1 MRTFTL
7 NARDLEIFAAKMKEE
22 EREECA
28 KLLEN
33 LPLGYPKNGPET
45 IRQCVRAIRGRNV
58 SDRSYAM
65 LTKPAAY
72 KEGVWDQQVIK

>member
-1 MRTFTL
+1 M

-28 KLLEN
+28 KLLES
-33 LPLGYPKNGPET
+33 LPVGYPKNGSET
-45 IRQCVRAIRGRNV
+45 IKQCIRAIRGRNV
-58 SDRSYAM
+58 SERSYAM